1 VTRSSLRALVAPML
15 AAASLAA
22 AADAAAPLPRLQL
35 EAGAHS
41 FDVEVAATPE
51 QRERGLMERTHL
63 ADDAGMLFV
72 FEQKARHCFWMK
84 NTPLPLSI
92 AFIADD
98 GSIVEI
104 DDMQPLT
111 TDPHCVHEAVRYALE
126 VKQGGFSDKDIGAG
140 TRVTG
145 GPFDTVPPRR
155 QD

>member
-1 VTRSSLRALVAPML
+1 MTRSSLRAAFFAPV
-15 AAASLAA
+15 LAA
-22 AADAAAPLPRLQL
+22 AALATAAEPTAPLPRLQL
-35 EAGAHS
+35 DAGAHS

-98 GSIVEI
+98 GTLVEI
-104 DDMQPLT
+104 EDMQPLAT
-111 TDPHCVHEAVRYALE
+111 NPHCAQEAVRYALE
-126 VKQGGFSDKDIGAG
+126 VKQGGFSGKGIRPG
-140 TRVTG
+140 TRITG
-145 GPFDTVPPRR
+145 GPFGTPF
-155 QD
+155 

>member
-1 VTRSSLRALVAPML
+1 VTRSSLRALVAALL

-22 AADAAAPLPRLQL
+22 AADPTAPLPRLQL

-41 FDVEVAATPE
+41 LDVEVAATPE
-51 QRERGLMERTHL
+51 QRERGLMERSRL

-98 GSIVEI
+98 GTLVEI

-111 TDPHCVHEAVRYALE
+111 TNPHCVHEAVRYALE
-126 VKQGGFSDKDIGAG
+126 VKQGGFSDKGIGSG

-145 GPFDTVPPRR
+145 GPFDTILHRR
-155 QD
+155 QE

>member
-1 VTRSSLRALVAPML
+1 ML

-22 AADAAAPLPRLQL
+22 AAGPAAPLPRLRL

-41 FDVEVAATPE
+41 LDVEVAATPE
-51 QRERGLMERTHL
+51 QRERGLMERTRL
-63 ADDAGMLFV
+63 ADDAGMLFI

-126 VKQGGFSDKDIGAG
+126 VKQGGFSDKGMRPG
-140 TRVTG
+140 TRITG
-145 GPFDTVPPRR
+145 GPFDTALNRR
-155 QD
+155 FPD

>member
-1 VTRSSLRALVAPML
+1 MTRSSLQLRAHLAALL

-22 AADAAAPLPRLQL
+22 AAESSAPLPRLQL
-35 EAGAHS
+35 DAGAHAFS
-41 FDVEVAATPE
+41 VEVAATPE
-51 QRERGLMERTHL
+51 QRERGLMERTRL
-63 ADDAGMLFV
+63 ADDAGMLFI

-111 TDPHCVHEAVRYALE
+111 TNPHCVHEAVRYALE
-126 VKQGGFSDKDIGAG
+126 VKQGGFANKGIRRGSQFTGA
-140 TRVTG
+140 
-145 GPFDTVPPRR
+145 PFDSPL
-155 QD
+155 